1 VKKKRR
7 RRSLKQA
14 IHRVFDE
21 HEFTPS
27 FIYVYTGKQTLY
39 SAKHNIKTISSLP
52 TQKTNTTIHQ
62 QTKPPLLLSPPHPL
76 THPLT
81 HPPT

>member
-1 VKKKRR
+1 VKKKRRR

-27 FIYVYTGKQTLY
+27 FIYVCTRKQTL
-39 SAKHNIKTISSLP
+39 
-52 TQKTNTTIHQ
+52 
-62 QTKPPLLLSPPHPL
+62 
-76 THPLT
+76 
-81 HPPT
+81 